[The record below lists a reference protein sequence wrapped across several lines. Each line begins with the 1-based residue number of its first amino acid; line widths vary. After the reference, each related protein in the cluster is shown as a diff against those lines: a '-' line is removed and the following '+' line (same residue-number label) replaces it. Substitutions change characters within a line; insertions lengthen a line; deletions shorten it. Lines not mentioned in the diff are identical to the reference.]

1 MVILA
6 QVRGAPQCLG
16 GHTPKGPGL
25 LSGACCASGSQALLG
40 QEGVWQFKPRYT
52 GVYLLPLVNCDC
64 IFGAESLTTVPAASS
79 FGANFGAPTQSN
91 LVFLGIFQGLVFS
104 WGRMPPP
111 RPQFSNCSNGL
122 WGYLREGPSPRLL
135 WELQVWGTRE
145 TLVCG
150 MGNSSPY
157 SQISYL

>member
-1 MVILA
+1 M
-6 QVRGAPQCLG
+6 
-16 GHTPKGPGL
+16 
-25 LSGACCASGSQALLG
+25 
-40 QEGVWQFKPRYT
+40 WQFKPRDT

-64 IFGAESLTTVPAASS
+64 IFGAESLTTVPAAAS

-104 WGRMPPP
+104 WGRMHPP

-122 WGYLREGPSPRLL
+122 LGYLREGPSPRLL

-145 TLVCG
+145 IQVCG